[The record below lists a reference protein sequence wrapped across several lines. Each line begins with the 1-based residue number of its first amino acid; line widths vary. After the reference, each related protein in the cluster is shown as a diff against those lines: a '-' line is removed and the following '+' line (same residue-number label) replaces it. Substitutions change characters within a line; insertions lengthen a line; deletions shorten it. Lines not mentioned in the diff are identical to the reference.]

1 MNYTSKTQ
9 RAIRLIE
16 IWNDA
21 ETRQEAFLTVQQEFG
36 ENITYPQ
43 MMNKITYARR
53 QGVPVQDLEW
63 DITDWSRVKI
73 HFGDDD
79 NNETFEIEG

>member
-21 ETRQEAFLTVQQEFG
+21 ETRQGAFQAVQQEFG
-36 ENITYPQ
+36 EDITYPQ

-53 QGVPVQDLEW
+53 QGVSVQNLEW

-73 HFGDDD
+73 HFSDDD
-79 NNETFEIEG
+79 DNETFEIEG